1 MISSY
6 ELLVLLDQSL
16 FIDRKRERGRKMFLY
31 NNKIKKKKKK
41 CWKTTK
47 ELVLTA
53 LLFNDASWATKL
65 SA

>member
-1 MISSY
+1 MISSH
-6 ELLVLLDQSL
+6 ELLVLLDQC
-16 FIDRKRERGRKMFLY
+16 IDRKRERGRKMFLY
-31 NNKIKKKKKK
+31 NNKIKKKKK

>member
-6 ELLVLLDQSL
+6 ELLVLLDQCL

-31 NNKIKKKKKK
+31 NNKIKKKKK